1 MPKPNLERLEK
12 DLKMYVQHLKET
24 GNIETRLGELSVG
37 FVLGLIYGEYQRCI
51 RDSIMQRVEKL
62 GDDHITQYVE
72 LSMKRLG
79 MGKHALQENV
89 YKAFGGGSEK
99 MQTHISTGAWK
110 KYNKLIALRN
120 KAMHGEEVFVKLDN
134 VLEIHHKAAEV
145 VRGIRDTLAG
155 DEKHDPVLDQGYR
168 HIS

>member
-1 MPKPNLERLEK
+1 MRNPGLECLEK
-12 DLKMYVQHLKET
+12 DLQMYTQHLKET
-24 GNIETRLGELSVG
+24 GNTETRLGKLSVG
-37 FVLGLIYGEYQRCI
+37 FALGLIYGEYQRCI
-51 RDSIMQRVEKL
+51 RESVMQRVEKL

-79 MGKHALQENV
+79 MGRYTLQENI
-89 YKAFGGGSEK
+89 YKAFGGDSEK
-99 MQTHISTGAWK
+99 TQTRISTGAWR

-120 KAMHGEEVFVKLDN
+120 KAMHGEEVSVKLDN

-145 VRGIRDTLAG
+145 VRGIRDTLVNG
-155 DEKHDPVLDQGYR
+155 EKHDPVLDQGYR